1 MLYINNLFMNN
12 IEEISK
18 KFTPI
23 YFFGVIFIVL
33 MFYVMFNG
41 YVANDNVKYLKE
53 KISTIQDNV
62 DSIYKKNE
70 QIEKKFDGFNKEIKK
85 IDNHITNNNIK
96 IDNLKNYEK
105 EKQDSFNSYDSN
117 MWERFFADRYKEQE

>member
-1 MLYINNLFMNN
+1 MNN

-23 YFFGVIFIVL
+23 YFFGVIFMML
-33 MFYVMFNG
+33 MFYIMFNG